1 MGSAQKKAADEGREI
16 VFVDESGFRVQPHVA
31 ATWSRRGETPV
42 AKYAPAKHHLSVI
55 SAVTNSGRLFYGME
69 ERALVSRDV
78 IKFVERVQRCVGK
91 PLLVIWDGAGIH
103 TSHEVRDALRGGL
116 SPGVWLERLPPYAPD
131 LNPDEGI
138 WSLAKR
144 RLSNVCA
151 LGVSDLIQMVRRVL
165 EAIRRRPDLVL
176 ACFGAAGLA
185 LDAI

>member
-1 MGSAQKKAADEGREI
+1 MGGAQKKAAEEDREI
-16 VFVDESGFRVQPHVA
+16 VFIDESGFRVQPLVA

-55 SAVTNSGRLFYGME
+55 SAVTSTGRLFYGME
-69 ERALVSRDV
+69 ERALLSADV
-78 IKFVERVQRCVGK
+78 IKFVRRIQRCMGK

-103 TSHEVRDALRGGL
+103 TSKVVRAALREGL

-131 LNPDEGI
+131 LNPDEGV

-151 LGVSDLIQMVRRVL
+151 MSVADLVGRVRRVL
-165 EAIRRRPDLVL
+165 EAIRRRKDLLL
-176 ACFGAAGLA
+176 ACFGQAGLA
-185 LDAI
+185 LDAP